1 MKKLSMIFVEKQVLW
16 ESGNTVE
23 TVVLMSQGISG
34 NLDSDSDSRIFF
46 RIYAIGR
53 NPQDYSHVITTEL

>member
-16 ESGNTVE
+16 ESGNTVK

-34 NLDSDSDSRIFF
+34 SLDSSSGSRIFF
-46 RIYAIGR
+46 RIYAIGW
-53 NPQDYSHVITTEL
+53 NPPDYSHVITTEL